1 MSSAVTAGQFKVFRD
16 IAQLQSVSR
25 GAEMNGVSQSAASQM
40 LRNLEGDLGI
50 ALFDRSTRPLKL
62 TSAGRM
68 YFDASR
74 DIVRRYEEVR
84 AQIDALKSELVGVV
98 RVASIYSVGL
108 YEMRRIREE
117 FEEQHP
123 QAQVHLEYMR
133 PEKVYEAVSADQA
146 DLGLISY
153 PAATKKLKVI
163 DWRVERMVLVFHP
176 SHPLA
181 RKRTVEVEDLAGLEF
196 VSFDPGL
203 SIRKAMDRFFRERG
217 LHRTVVLEF
226 DNIQMIKEAL
236 TIGSGVS
243 LLPERTVRQ
252 EVTEGRLMTRVIDA
266 PELVRPVGIVCRR
279 GKTFSPTASAFLQYL
294 GEHSRD

>member
-1 MSSAVTAGQFKVFRD
+1 MNAGQFKVFRD

-25 GAEMNGVSQSAASQM
+25 GAEINHVSQSAASQM
-40 LRNLEGDLGI
+40 VRNLEADLGI
-50 ALFDRSTRPLKL
+50 ALFDRTTRPLKL

-68 YFDASR
+68 YLDASR
-74 DIVRRYEEVR
+74 DIVRRYEEMR
-84 AQIDALKSELVGVV
+84 AQIDALKGDLVGAV
-98 RVASIYSVGL
+98 RVASIYSIGL
-108 YEMRRIREE
+108 YEMRRIREA
-117 FEEQHP
+117 FEELHP

-133 PEKVYEAVSADQA
+133 PEKVYEAVSGDQA

-153 PAATKKLKVI
+153 PTATKKLRVI
-163 DWRVERMVLVFHP
+163 EWRTERMVLVLHP

-217 LHRTVVLEF
+217 LHRNVVLEF

-252 EVTEGRLMTRVIDA
+252 EVTEGRLVTRVIDA
-266 PELVRPVGIVCRR
+266 QELVRPVGIVCRR

-294 GEHSRD
+294 RDHPRD

>member
-1 MSSAVTAGQFKVFRD
+1 MTAGQFKVFRD

-84 AQIDALKSELVGVV
+84 AQIDALKGDRVGVV

-133 PEKVYEAVSADQA
+133 PEKVYEAVSSDQA

-181 RKRTVEVEDLAGLEF
+181 RKRTVDVEDLAGLEF

-217 LHRTVVLEF
+217 LPRTVVLEF

-252 EVTEGRLMTRVIDA
+252 EVTEGRLVTRVIDA

>member
-163 DWRVERMVLVFHP
+163 DWRVERMVLVVHP

-252 EVTEGRLMTRVIDA
+252 EVTEGRLVTRVIDA

>member
-1 MSSAVTAGQFKVFRD
+1 MTAGQFKVFRD

>member
-50 ALFDRSTRPLKL
+50 PLFDRSTRPLKL

-163 DWRVERMVLVFHP
+163 DWRVERMVLVVHP